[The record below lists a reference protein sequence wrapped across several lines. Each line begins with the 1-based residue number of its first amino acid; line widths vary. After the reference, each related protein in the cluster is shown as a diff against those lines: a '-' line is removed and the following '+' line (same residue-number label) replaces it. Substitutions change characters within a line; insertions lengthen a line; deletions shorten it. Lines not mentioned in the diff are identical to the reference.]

1 MVITEP
7 LDLSR
12 PLGKASGRH
21 RVLSEFPCPDFT
33 AVAAA
38 VSSKARATADIKVR
52 IIVSSPKARSIA
64 PIAACF
70 VMIPN
75 PLVLQEG

>member
-12 PLGKASGRH
+12 PPGKASGRH

-33 AVAAA
+33 AVAPA
-38 VSSKARATADIKVR
+38 VTGHGLFAFTQSAWAMRCISNTSGLRV
-52 IIVSSPKARSIA
+52 
-64 PIAACF
+64 
-70 VMIPN
+70 
-75 PLVLQEG
+75 